1 MSPPSTPRRRR
12 APALRGWAACGLVGL
27 LAGCSL
33 LTPAPD
39 GDPDGPVATA
49 RAGPPAFQLIVEAPE
64 PLKTL
69 VEKHLDLARLRSA
82 SAGEPVAG
90 DELTRLLEAAPAQAR
105 GLLETEGY
113 FNAQVEVTALDPLP
127 APAGG
132 APPGAAVDAAPS
144 PASAPAAA
152 VPRVKVKVV
161 AGPQATVER
170 VDLRFVGE
178 LEQRREAGEP
188 EALATATRL
197 VDGWALGAGQPFRNP
212 QWGESKTD
220 LLAQLRAHG
229 YAAATLSGS
238 TARVDA
244 KTNKARLLVVADS
257 GPLFRTGELRIT
269 GIEHQDPRTVQ
280 VLAGFRRGTPADE
293 SRLLDFQDR
302 LQRSGLFDS
311 VMVTLDTDPERAEA
325 ADILVRVRELPLQ
338 EITAAVGV
346 DANTGPKVSLQHTHR
361 RVFGWRATSINKV
374 EWSENRQAW
383 TGDLNGHAEEDFR
396 RNLLGAQF
404 ERLLSE
410 NDTVVSQR
418 IRLGRGRETNR
429 IDRLTFVEVERS
441 TRRTVESGSIGDED
455 RQAVSLNQ
463 HLIWRDLDSLVLPTR
478 GSSMLA
484 EVGGGMARGTDG
496 RTGPFGRVRVR
507 LTGYLPF
514 GDAWFGKG
522 RIELGQ
528 VVSKDDVAVPDSQR
542 FRAGGDESV
551 RGYDYRSLGPTVD
564 GVVGSGNILMTGSL
578 EVARPLL
585 ARMPSVWGAAFI
597 DWGRATDEWRDL
609 DPALGY
615 GVGIRWRSP
624 VGPLR
629 FDVAYGEELRA
640 WRTHLTVGI
649 TY

>member
-1 MSPPSTPRRRR
+1 MSPPAVRRQRQAISVR
-12 APALRGWAACGLVGL
+12 VWVACGLAML
-27 LAGCSL
+27 LGGCSL

-39 GDPDGPVATA
+39 GNGDGTGP
-49 RAGPPAFQLIVEAPE
+49 RAPSGPPAFQLIVEAPA
-64 PLKTL
+64 PLKSL
-69 VEKHLDLARLRSA
+69 IEKNLDLARLRLA
-82 SAGEPVAG
+82 TAGEPIAG
-90 DELTRLLEAAPAQAR
+90 DELTRLLDAAPAQAR
-105 GLLETEGY
+105 RLLETEGY
-113 FNAQVEVTALDPLP
+113 FNAQVEVTAMDPLP
-127 APAGG
+127 VAADAPV
-132 APPGAAVDAAPS
+132 PAAAADA
-144 PASAPAAA
+144 ASAPAPA
-152 VPRVKVKVV
+152 VPRVKVTVV
-161 AGPQATVER
+161 SGPRATVER
-170 VDLRFVGE
+170 VDLLFVGD

-188 EALATATRL
+188 EALTTVTRL
-197 VDGWALGAGQPFRNP
+197 VNGWALNAGKPFRNP

-220 LLAQLRAHG
+220 LLAQLRAQG

-238 TARVDA
+238 TARIDA

-257 GPLFRTGELRIT
+257 GPLFRTGDLRIT
-269 GIEHQDPRTVQ
+269 GIERQDPYTVE

-293 SRLLDFQDR
+293 TRLLDFQDR
-302 LQRSGLFDS
+302 LQRSGLFES
-311 VMVTLDTDPERAEA
+311 AMVTLDTDPENAEA
-325 ADILVRVRELPLQ
+325 ADILVLVRELPLQ

-361 RVFGWRATSINKV
+361 RVFGWRATTVNKV

-383 TGDLNGHAEEDFR
+383 TGDLNGHAEQDFR

-429 IDRLTFVEVERS
+429 IDRLTFVELERS
-441 TRRTVESGSIGDED
+441 TRRTEESGSIGDED

-463 HLIWRDLDSLVLPTR
+463 HLIWRDLDSLVLPTL
-478 GSSMLA
+478 GSSMVA

-496 RTGPFGRVRVR
+496 RTGPFGRMRVR
-507 LTGYLPF
+507 LTGYLPL
-514 GDAWFGKG
+514 GSAWFGKG
-522 RIELGQ
+522 RIEVGQ
-528 VVSKDDVAVPDSQR
+528 VVSKGDVAVPDSQR

-551 RGYDYRSLGPTVD
+551 RGYDYRSLGPLVD
-564 GVVGSGNILMTGSL
+564 GVVGSGDILMTGSL

-585 ARMPSVWGAAFI
+585 ARLPSVWGAAFV
-597 DWGRATDEWRDL
+597 DWGRATDDWSDL
-609 DPALGY
+609 NPALGY
-615 GVGIRWRSP
+615 GLGIRWRSP